1 MNTSPVM
8 TEANDASGYPEVSFG
23 RSADGFPVARLHD
36 TAFAML
42 PGRNGRH
49 YLGLGGKIA
58 RPLAEWRRSDF
69 YGQSGELVDEVAFRA
84 RVIENAEGARTTP
97 SIIAYQDDGET
108 LAGAPAKRQ
117 AVTNPRTR
125 CTQ

>member
-23 RSADGFPVARLHD
+23 RSADGCPVARLHD

-58 RPLAEWRRSDF
+58 DRSPSVGDPTSTAIPANSPTRRRFAS
-69 YGQSGELVDEVAFRA
+69 A
-84 RVIENAEGARTTP
+84 
-97 SIIAYQDDGET
+97 
-108 LAGAPAKRQ
+108 
-117 AVTNPRTR
+117 
-125 CTQ
+125 